1 MAPGYPDS
9 LFDNMQLKRKSG
21 FTLVELLV
29 VIAIIGILIGLL
41 LPAVQVVRESARR
54 TKCLNNLKQLGLA
67 IHNFEIVK
75 REFPPARGADEFLTW
90 PVYLMPHLE
99 MQNLYDR
106 LDVRKKYKDQDSEAV
121 RISMPSMLCPSRTRN
136 DPNVSNRETKGYHV
150 GACGDYA
157 GNAGT
162 SRYFPFDVWA
172 QFYDPVDGVFNS
184 GYESENLVVNEQ
196 LIGGGRG
203 RYGFQDIEDGTSHT
217 VFLGEKYVSIY
228 GLHEPEGWG
237 DGSIYHGDEPET
249 FMRIGG
255 FGMGLASSEALDF
268 SPGEIPIFGS
278 SHVGI
283 VNFVHGDGS
292 VKSYSNQLDQL
303 TLSRLCSRIDGQTI
317 TSSQ

>member
-1 MAPGYPDS
+1 MN
-9 LFDNMQLKRKSG
+9 FKRKTG

-29 VIAIIGILIGLL
+29 VIATIGILTGML
-41 LPAVQVVRESARR
+41 LPAVQMVRESARR
-54 TKCLNNLKQLGLA
+54 IKCANNLKQLGLA
-67 IHNFEIVK
+67 IHNFESAK
-75 REFPPARGADEFLTW
+75 GEFPPARGADEFLTW

-106 LDVRKKYKDQDSEAV
+106 LDVRKKYRYQDTDAV
-121 RISMPSMLCPSRTRN
+121 RQSMPSMLCPSRNRKF
-136 DPNVSNRETKGYHV
+136 PNVSNRETKGYHV

-162 SRYFPFDVWA
+162 SRFFPFDVWA

-184 GYESENLVVNEQ
+184 GYESENMVVKEQ

-203 RYGFQDIEDGTSHT
+203 RYGFHDIEDGTSQT
-217 VFLGEKYVSIY
+217 IFVGEKYVSIY

-255 FGMGLASSEALDF
+255 FGLGLAQSESLNL
-268 SPGEIPIFGS
+268 SPGEVPVFGS
-278 SHVGI
+278 SHVAI

-303 TLSRLCSRIDGQTI
+303 TLFRLCSRNDGQTVD
-317 TSSQ
+317 SGQ